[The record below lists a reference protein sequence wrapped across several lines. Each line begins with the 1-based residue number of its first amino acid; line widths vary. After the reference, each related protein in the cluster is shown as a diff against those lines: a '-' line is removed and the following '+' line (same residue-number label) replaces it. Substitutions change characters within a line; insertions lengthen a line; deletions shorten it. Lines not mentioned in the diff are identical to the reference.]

1 MLFDKTIII
10 IINLLFSLCI
20 FALYYQINYN
30 KTKEKFEDDIFNIIT
45 TEDFLYDKDKID
57 NGTLKPFN
65 MVLHKINEKKI
76 YINNFT
82 CSKNGSLMILLS
94 NQDNLIYITY
104 NNGEKWY
111 FKNLPN
117 NNEWGKIYLI
127 ELNINKYL
135 LILFG
140 VNKNI
145 YISTNLGEQ
154 WKLISEDKGNEIAYS
169 DKNDYI
175 YISTNKGILYIND
188 YTITLETDGCINECL
203 NNYDG
208 YNGPYKF
215 TNIKKVFV
223 MNKNITNITC
233 NKKGDIILFSIDN
246 KKIYSGKIKKDK
258 WEFFELNDIEY
269 CDDIILLENSLFT
282 DKSYFLVNNTKN
294 IYVYNYNSNDDDDLL
309 EEKKEL
315 EILNYEKYLCGE
327 EECRYDIKINKVLK
341 YKIATNIGYILL
353 INNRYLVYYDTIK
366 LSNDNFYIRECDIY
380 IKDIIVN
387 KNATKAIIID
397 NNGVVYINDSFKEYF
412 TDSSEFK
419 KIEYNIGNT
428 Y

>member
-10 IINLLFSLCI
+10 IIILLFSLCI

-104 NNGEKWY
+104 NNGDKWY

-169 DKNDYI
+169 DKNDFI

-215 TNIKKVFV
+215 TNIKKSFV
-223 MNKNITNITC
+223 MDKNITNITC

-294 IYVYNYNSNDDDDLL
+294 IYVYNYNSNDDDLL

-315 EILNYEKYLCGE
+315 EILNYEQYLCE
-327 EECRYDIKINKVLK
+327 EECRYDIKINKVLN

-366 LSNDNFYIRECDIY
+366 LSNDKFYIRECDIY

-397 NNGVVYINDSFKEYF
+397 NNGIVYINDSFKEYF

>member
-1 MLFDKTIII
+1 MLFDKIII
-10 IINLLFSLCI
+10 IIIILLFLVCI
-20 FALYYQINYN
+20 VALYYQINFN

-45 TEDFLYDKDKID
+45 TEDFLYDKDKVD
-57 NGTLKPFN
+57 NATMKPFN
-65 MVLHKINEKKI
+65 MVLHKLNEKKI

-94 NQDNLIYITY
+94 NQDNIIYISY

-117 NNEWGKIYLI
+117 NNEWGKIYLL

-140 VNKNI
+140 VNRNI

-154 WKLISEDKGNEIAYS
+154 WKLISVYKGNSVTNS

-175 YISTNKGILYIND
+175 YISTNKGILYINN
-188 YTITLETDGCINECL
+188 YTITLETDGCNNECL
-203 NNYDG
+203 NDYEN

-215 TNIKKVFV
+215 INIKKAFV
-223 MNKNITNITC
+223 IDKNITNITC
-233 NKKGDIILFSIDN
+233 NKKGNIILFSIDN
-246 KKIYSGKIKKDK
+246 KKLYSGKIKNDK

-269 CDDIILLENSLFT
+269 CDDIVLLENSLLT
-282 DKSYFLVNNTKN
+282 NESYFLVNNTQK
-294 IYVYNYNSNDDDDLL
+294 IYVYKYNSNEKDLL

-315 EILNYEKYLCGE
+315 EILDYERYLCE

-341 YKIATNIGYILL
+341 YIIATNIGYILL

-366 LSNDNFYIRECDIY
+366 MSNDKFYIRESDIY

-397 NNGVVYINDSFKEYF
+397 SNGVVYVNDSFKEYF
-412 TDSSEFK
+412 TDKSEFK